1 MIALYQPLSSLT
13 LCFFQ
18 AVLLGAVLGLVYD
31 LLHTAETCPTWQTA
45 LRDALFWLITL
56 AAYFVF
62 TVTLSGGQV
71 RGFVLIGMLTGAVG
85 AHVLLGGI
93 VRTVTRMVCTLLRRL
108 AHGIVRLIRIFTR
121 PVCSLGRLVQ
131 KNLEKIAKK
140 TSISD
145 KTKL

>member
-71 RGFVLIGMLTGAVG
+71 RGFVLIGMLAGAVG

-108 AHGIVRLIRIFTR
+108 ARGIVRLIRIFIR

-145 KTKL
+145 KKKL